1 MFRKTR
7 GAILCPYCGRLTNA
21 EAAECLVCGRR
32 NPGLWGFA
40 GPLRVLFRR
49 RRFTDVVTVVCIA
62 AYVLSLLL
70 DPGSVFRPRGFFA
83 DFAPSNQALLDLG
96 ATGAWPMRAG
106 RWWTLFTAIYLHAG
120 LLHILFN
127 VLWIRQ
133 LGPAVEELYGPART
147 AVIFTLS
154 GVAGFAVSN
163 AVGIPLTVGASGS
176 IFGLLGAIV
185 AYGRRRGGAFGAMVL
200 RQYGMWALV
209 LFAFGFF
216 VASVNNFA
224 HAGGFVGGLAC
235 GYALSFAER
244 RSEGGLDQ
252 ILATGCLMVTVV
264 AFGLAL
270 WTAFA

>member
-21 EAAECLVCGRR
+21 DARECLVCGRR

-40 GPLRVLFRR
+40 GPARALLRL
-49 RRFTDVVTVVCIA
+49 RRFTDVVTVACILV
-62 AYVLSLLL
+62 YVVSIFI
-70 DPGSVFRPRGFFA
+70 DPTSVFRQRGLFP
-83 DFAPSNQALLDLG
+83 DFAPSNQALLALG
-96 ATGAWPMRAG
+96 ATGALPIRLG

-127 VLWIRQ
+127 LLWIRQ
-133 LGPAVEELYGPART
+133 LGPAVEELYGSART
-147 AVIFTLS
+147 AIIFTVS
-154 GVAGFAVSN
+154 GVIGFLVSN

-185 AYGRRRGGAFGAMVL
+185 AYGRRRGGTFGATVL
-200 RQYGMWALV
+200 RQYGMWALI

-216 VASVNNFA
+216 MAGVNNFA
-224 HAGGFVGGLAC
+224 HAGGFLGGLAC
-235 GYALSFAER
+235 GDLLSFAEH

-252 ILATGCLMVTVV
+252 LLATGCLILT
-264 AFGLAL
+264 AISFGLAL
-270 WTAFA
+270 WTAFV

>member
-21 EAAECLVCGRR
+21 EARECLVCGRR

-62 AYVLSLLL
+62 AYVISLLI
-70 DPGSVFRPRGFFA
+70 DPSSVFRPRGFFA
-83 DFAPSNQALLDLG
+83 DLAPSNQALLALG

-106 RWWTLFTAIYLHAG
+106 AWWTLFTAIYLHAG
-120 LLHILFN
+120 ILHILFN
-127 VLWIRQ
+127 LLWIRQ

-147 AVIFTLS
+147 AVVFTVS
-154 GVAGFAVSN
+154 GVVGFIVSN

-200 RQYGMWALV
+200 RQYGMWALL

-216 VASVNNFA
+216 MPGVNNFA

-235 GYALSFAER
+235 GYVLSFAEHR
-244 RSEGGLDQ
+244 AEHGLDQ
-252 ILATGCLMVTVV
+252 ILATGCLVVT
-264 AFGLAL
+264 AISFGLAL
-270 WTAFA
+270 WAAL

>member
-21 EAAECLVCGRR
+21 DARTCLVCGRR

-40 GPLRVLFRR
+40 GPVRALLRWRR
-49 RRFTDVVTVVCIA
+49 LTDVVTVACIA
-62 AYVLSLLL
+62 AYLVSLIV
-70 DPGSVFRPRGFFA
+70 DPTSVFRPRGFFA
-83 DFAPSNQALLDLG
+83 DFAPSSQALIALG
-96 ATGAWPMRAG
+96 ATGALPMRGG

-127 VLWIRQ
+127 ILWIRQ
-133 LGPAVEELYGPART
+133 LGPAVEELYGSART
-147 AVIFTLS
+147 AVVFTIS

-185 AYGRRRGGAFGAMVL
+185 AYGRRRGGSFGAMVL

-209 LFAFGFF
+209 LFVFGFF
-216 VASVNNFA
+216 MAGVNNFA
-224 HAGGFVGGLAC
+224 HAGGFIGGLAC
-235 GYALSFAER
+235 GYVLSFAEH

-252 ILATGCLMVTVV
+252 LLALGCLALTVV
-264 AFGLAL
+264 SFGLAL